1 MKALLAVWCIVAL
14 CSGIMIC
21 AGCSSKPLGSVSE
34 AIQNSQTFK
43 TVQEKADYMVKQAEI
58 FYNSKDFQKAIDT
71 AQYVLNNIDRESE
84 PAKALIEKA
93 KAQLQ
98 AAAQKAATDATNK
111 LFGK

>member
-1 MKALLAVWCIVAL
+1 MKTLCAVGCIVTLVA
-14 CSGIMIC
+14 GIW
-21 AGCSSKPLGSVSE
+21 AYSGCSSKPLGSVNE
-34 AIQNSQTFK
+34 AIQNSQTLK
-43 TVQEKADYMVKQAEI
+43 TVQEKADYLVKQAQI

-71 AQYVLNNIDRESE
+71 AQYVLNNIDRESD